1 MIRAYFF
8 NVILILLGI
17 YGEGMELC
25 FESSFELRKKA
36 DVLVIPCF
44 KKEGSVELAV
54 GYGDY
59 KELVYSLVD
68 LGDFS
73 AKEHEIALLYD
84 EKHQEKRL
92 MFLGLGQENKST
104 LELLRRSYAEAIKF
118 AMGKKWKSLNVL
130 LPLHSEYSP
139 SEVAYVI
146 AESVLLT
153 NYHFSLSAKAEKQGH
168 LLETIT
174 LIGDI
179 QSQDKS
185 LEEVS
190 VVVSGVNFARD
201 LVNDNADTIT
211 PKFLADRAL
220 ELGKTYP
227 HLKVKIFDKEEIQ
240 KQGMGLFY
248 AVSRGSSE
256 DPYFIVLS
264 YQGASSL
271 EEHTVFIGKGV
282 TYDTGG
288 LSLKPTSSMETMK
301 CDMAGAAVVL
311 ATMKVIAELKM
322 PINVSCVIAATENS
336 IGSRSYKIGD
346 VYQGYNKTTVEIK
359 NTDAEGRLALADSL
373 AYVVDQLKPTRMIDL
388 ATLTGAAEVALGNHR
403 SPLFSNDHTLAAE
416 IFQAGE
422 EIGEKMWLMPL
433 DQDYRELITSK
444 IADLKNSGSREGSLI
459 FSAMFLKEFVGDIPW
474 AHIDIAGVAFLNKP
488 RYYHTTSATGY
499 GVRLLIQ
506 FLKKS
511 YGKSKS

>member
-1 MIRAYFF
+1 MERICLFG
-8 NVILILLGI
+8 VIIILLAG
-17 YGEGMELC
+17 YGESMELG
-25 FESSFELRKKA
+25 FEPSFELRKKA
-36 DVLVIPCF
+36 DVLVVPCF
-44 KKEGSVELAV
+44 KKEGSVELAA

-59 KELVYSLVD
+59 RELVYSLVD

-73 AKEHEIALLYD
+73 AKEHEIVILYD
-84 EKHQEKRL
+84 EKPQEKRL
-92 MFLGLGQENKST
+92 MLLGLGQEDKST
-104 LELLRRSYAEAIKF
+104 LELVRRSYAEAAKF

-139 SEVAYVI
+139 DELAYVV

-153 NYHFSLSAKAEKQGH
+153 NYHFSFSAKTEKQGS
-168 LLETIT
+168 LLEKIT
-174 LIGDI
+174 LIGDVKF
-179 QSQDKS
+179 QDK
-185 LEEVS
+185 LLQEVS
-190 VVVSGVNFARD
+190 AMVKGVNFARD
-201 LVNDNADTIT
+201 LVNGNADTVT

-220 ELGKTYP
+220 DLGKMDS
-227 HLKVKIFDKEEIQ
+227 HLKVKILDKEEIQ

-256 DPYFIVLS
+256 DPYFIVVS
-264 YQGASSL
+264 YQGAPSSQD
-271 EEHTVFIGKGV
+271 HTVLIGKGV

-301 CDMAGAAVVL
+301 CDMAGAAAVL
-311 ATMKVIAELKM
+311 GTMQVIAELKM
-322 PINVSCVIAATENS
+322 QVNVSCVIAATENS
-336 IGSRSYKIGD
+336 IGSKSYKIGD

-373 AYVVDQLKPTRMIDL
+373 AYAVDQLKPTQMIDL

-403 SPLFSNDHTLAAE
+403 SPLFSNNHTLAAE
-416 IFQAGE
+416 LFQAGE
-422 EIGEKMWLMPL
+422 ELGEKMWLMPL
-433 DQDYRELITSK
+433 DQDYRELITAK

-459 FSAMFLKEFVGDIPW
+459 FSAMFLKEFVGDVPW

-488 RYYHTTSATGY
+488 RYYHMTSATGY

-511 YGKSKS
+511 YEKSKS